1 MSVVVVVVTAA
12 PARGRGVL
20 VAAPARIR
28 ASPGDRAPEGGTV
41 SRRLSLAGQL
51 LALQVVI
58 VCVVLVGVAAVT
70 VAQYTQGA
78 AETETRRAQAVAESM
93 AAGLALRATL
103 DEGSRPSEPALRF
116 IRTAAETKRL
126 DSGSESVVV
135 GTADGAVLASADPS
149 ELGRR
154 LDMGESTVLDGAGW
168 TGVHDRPAG
177 TVAVAMAPVL
187 ADDGRVL
194 GFVAVRRPQPSA
206 LDGLREAAPNLLT
219 YLGVASLIG
228 IAGSLLVA
236 RRVKRQTLGLEP
248 AEITGLVEHR
258 DAMLHGIREGV
269 VGLDLRGRVTL
280 VNDEAVRLLRIP
292 GDALGRTPAELGVGD
307 DVRAALLS
315 GDVARDRAVAS
326 HGRVLVV
333 NRLPLTSRG
342 RPIGSVTTLRD
353 RTELLELRREL
364 DLTKHATDTLRA
376 QAHEFDNRLH
386 TIAGLIELGE
396 AEEAVRFVHRVSSS
410 RSEFSGAVT
419 SAVRD
424 PSVAALLIAKASQA
438 AELGVDLRIAPD
450 SSLPALPEDLSED
463 VTTVVGNLV
472 DNALDA
478 AASSPRRWVEVSLG
492 LVDGE
497 VEVVVR
503 DSGPGVS
510 PGMEKEVFRRGVS
523 TKERGSGERGIG
535 LSLVHLLC
543 TRRGGE
549 ATASSQG
556 GSVFTATLPVDEQT
570 ADDELVG
577 A

>member
-1 MSVVVVVVTAA
+1 M
-12 PARGRGVL
+12 
-20 VAAPARIR
+20 
-28 ASPGDRAPEGGTV
+28 

-58 VCVVLVGVAAVT
+58 ICVVLVGVAAVT
-70 VAQYTQGA
+70 VAQSTQRASDYEGN
-78 AETETRRAQAVAESM
+78 RAQALAESL
-93 AAGLALRATL
+93 AGSRTVRATL
-103 DEGSRPSEPALRF
+103 ESEVGPPSEGALSYF
-116 IRTAAETKRL
+116 RTTAEARRT
-126 DSGSESVVV
+126 DSGAQSVVI
-135 GTADGAVLASADPS
+135 GTADGTVLASADPS
-149 ELGRR
+149 ELGEVF
-154 LDMGESTVLDGAGW
+154 DMGDSTVLEGRGW
-168 TGVHDRPAG
+168 TGVRDRPTG
-177 TVAVAMAPVL
+177 PVAIAMAPIL
-187 ADDGRVL
+187 SDTGGVL
-194 GFVAVRRPQPSA
+194 GFVAVRRPQPSV

-248 AEITGLVEHR
+248 VEITGLVEHR

-269 VGLDLRGRVTL
+269 VGLDTRGRVTL
-280 VNDEAVRLLRIP
+280 VNDEAIRLLRIP
-292 GDALGRTPAELGVGD
+292 GDAIGRTLEDLGVGAEVLD
-307 DVRAALLS
+307 ALVS
-315 GDVARDRAVAS
+315 GDVQRDRAVGS

-342 RPIGSVTTLRD
+342 RSIGSVTTLRD

-364 DLTKHATDTLRA
+364 DLTKHVTDTLRA

-396 AEEAVRFVHRVSSS
+396 ADEAVRFVHRVASS

-419 SAVRD
+419 AAVRD

-438 AELGVDLRIAPD
+438 AEVGVDLRIAPD
-450 SSLPALPEDLSED
+450 SSLPALSEELSGD

-478 AASSPRRWVEVSLG
+478 AAGAPQRWVEVGLG

-497 VEVVVR
+497 VDVVVR
-503 DSGPGVS
+503 DSGPGV
-510 PGMEKEVFRRGVS
+510 PEGMEREVFRRGVS
-523 TKERGSGERGIG
+523 TKAAGAGERGIG

-543 TRRGGE
+543 TRRGGD
-549 ATASSQG
+549 ATASSDG
-556 GSVFTATLPVDEQT
+556 GSVFTARLPVDQQT
-570 ADDELVG
+570 VDGELVG

>member
-1 MSVVVVVVTAA
+1 M
-12 PARGRGVL
+12 
-20 VAAPARIR
+20 
-28 ASPGDRAPEGGTV
+28 GGTV

-58 VCVVLVGVAAVT
+58 ICVVLVGVAAVT
-70 VAQYTQGA
+70 VAQSTKRASDYESG
-78 AETETRRAQAVAESM
+78 RAQAVAESV
-93 AAGLALRATL
+93 ASSRAVSATL
-103 DEGSRPSEPALRF
+103 EGGNAARSDAALRF
-116 IRTAAETKRL
+116 LRNQAESRRA
-126 DSGSESVVV
+126 DSGAESVVI
-135 GTADGAVLASADPS
+135 GTADGTVLASADPS
-149 ELGRR
+149 ELGKV
-154 LDMGESTVLDGAGW
+154 LDMGESTVLEGRGW
-168 TGVHDRPAG
+168 TGVRERESGP
-177 TVAVAMAPVL
+177 VAVAMAPIL
-187 ADDGRVL
+187 SDEGRTL
-194 GFVAVRRPQPSA
+194 GFVAVRRPQPSV

-258 DAMLHGIREGV
+258 NAMLHGIREGV
-269 VGLDLRGRVTL
+269 VGMDLRGRVTL

-292 GDALGRTPAELGVGD
+292 GDALGRTLGELGVGEEL
-307 DVRAALLS
+307 REALLS
-315 GDVARDRAVAS
+315 DEEERDRAVGSA
-326 HGRVLVV
+326 GRVLVV
-333 NRLPLTSRG
+333 NQLPIASRG
-342 RPIGSVTTLRD
+342 RRIGSVTTLRD

-364 DLTKHATDTLRA
+364 DLTRHVTDTLRA

-396 AEEAVRFVHRVSSS
+396 PDEAVRFVHRVTSS
-410 RSEFSGAVT
+410 RSEFSAAVT

-424 PSVAALLIAKASQA
+424 PSIAALLIAKSSQA

-450 SSLPALPEDLSED
+450 SSLPALPEELSGD

-478 AASSPRRWVEVSLG
+478 AASAPQRWVEVSVG
-492 LVDGE
+492 VVDGD

-503 DSGPGVS
+503 DSGPGV
-510 PGMEKEVFRRGVS
+510 PAGMEKEVFRRGVS
-523 TKERGSGERGIG
+523 TKAPGSGERGIG

-543 TRRGGE
+543 TRRGGD
-549 ATASSQG
+549 ASASSEG
-556 GSVFTATLPVDEQT
+556 GSVFTARLPVDTET
-570 ADDELVG
+570 VDGELVD